1 VITAVE
7 SCIYFMSSTT
17 YRYKYCV
24 NTGTQEVDSRNV
36 NTAKSLDIAA
46 VNHIKVI
53 KQECDDVFSF
63 NMEWKDVL

>member
-1 VITAVE
+1 
-7 SCIYFMSSTT
+7 
-17 YRYKYCV
+17 V

>member
-1 VITAVE
+1 
-7 SCIYFMSSTT
+7 MSSTT

-24 NTGTQEVDSRNV
+24 NTGTQEEDSRNA

-46 VNHIKVI
+46 ANHIKVI

-63 NMEWKDVL
+63 NMEWKDVS